1 MFTDNSSPDEIDDE
15 TFSKLSTSS
24 SYEISGSKV
33 IVDIKGNDDF
43 EFNLDYIHFIYYNLI
58 YLIKKIQEIVSFLL

>member
-1 MFTDNSSPDEIDDE
+1 MFTDYSSLDEIDDE

-43 EFNLDYIHFIYYNLI
+43 EFNLD
-58 YLIKKIQEIVSFLL
+58 